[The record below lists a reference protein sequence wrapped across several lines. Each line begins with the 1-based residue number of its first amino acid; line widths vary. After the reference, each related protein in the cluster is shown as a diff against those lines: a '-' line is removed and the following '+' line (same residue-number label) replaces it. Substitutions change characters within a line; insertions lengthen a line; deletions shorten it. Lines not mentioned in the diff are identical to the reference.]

1 MTRHRI
7 ILLSLILAR
16 TAPGLVAQEVQSVTL
31 DEAMTLFAANN
42 LELRIAR
49 DRAARADGLARQ
61 AEAFPN
67 PTISVSHEPLG
78 GDGRSYSESYFN
90 LSQRIELPGRRDA
103 RSAAAE
109 RRRDAARA
117 LVRADSLRL
126 GFEAKRAFL
135 EAVLADEI
143 LVVTERVAG
152 VFDEASE
159 SARERYEAGDLS
171 LYELR
176 RIEVEQGHYQTLRTT
191 ASLDQGRTQRALA
204 LVVDPEGDRHRLA
217 AEPPS
222 LAEPPTITDADIDA
236 LGVSLRP
243 ELAAAQAELESAA
256 AAARLARADRLP
268 DLTATGGYKRQS
280 DDLRGAFLALSIPVP
295 LFDRGGG
302 AVTAAA
308 ADLRAEEER
317 LALTRRQLENDLRR
331 AADAYRGLA
340 TRTGLVGAGTVP
352 EAADL
357 LDIALVS
364 YEAGE
369 MELVELLDAAEAL
382 HRASTAEARLRVD
395 LWIAYFDLERAMG
408 GFGAA
413 TTIPAEEDEP

>member
-1 MTRHRI
+1 MTRHLI
-7 ILLSLILAR
+7 ILLGLALASA
-16 TAPGLVAQEVQSVTL
+16 APGLVAQEVRSVTL
-31 DEAMTLFAANN
+31 DEAMSLFAANN

-49 DRAARADGLARQ
+49 QRAVQAEGIARQ
-61 AEAFPN
+61 AGAFPN
-67 PTISVSHEPLG
+67 PTISVSHEPLR
-78 GDGRSYSESYFN
+78 GDGSRYSESYFN
-90 LSQRIELPGRRDA
+90 LSQRVELPARREA
-103 RSAAAE
+103 RSEAAE
-109 RRRDAARA
+109 RRRDVARA

-126 GFEAKRAFL
+126 AFEAKRVFL

-143 LVVTERVAG
+143 LAVTERVAG

-159 SARERYEAGDLS
+159 SARQRYDAGDLS

-176 RIEVEQGHYQTLRTT
+176 RMAVEQSHYQTLRTT

-204 LVVDPEGDRHRLA
+204 LVVDPRGDRHRLA

-222 LAEPPTITDADIDA
+222 PAEPPAITDADIDA

-243 ELAAAQAELESAA
+243 ELAAARAELEAA
-256 AAARLARADRLP
+256 SAAARLARAERFP

-280 DDLRGAFLALSIPVP
+280 DDLRGAFLALSIPLP

-302 AVTAAA
+302 AVTAAD
-308 ADLRAEEER
+308 ADLVTEEER

-331 AADAYRGLA
+331 TADAYRGFA
-340 TRTGLVGAGTVP
+340 ARTGLVGPGTVP

-369 MELVELLDAAEAL
+369 MDLVELLDAAEAL
-382 HRASTAEARLRVD
+382 HRASTAEARLRID

-408 GFGAA
+408 GSGAA